1 MLTFLKQLFVF
12 RVGQKTARGT
22 ARMLGLGKLGMVL
35 GLIGGYR
42 AMKRHRH
49 A

>member
-1 MLTFLKQLFVF
+1 MWRFLKQLLVF
-12 RVGQKTARGT
+12 RVGQKTTRGT
-22 ARMLGLGKLGMVL
+22 ARMLGFGKLGMVL
-35 GLIGGYR
+35 GLIGGFR

>member
-1 MLTFLKQLFVF
+1 MWRLLKQILAF

-22 ARMLGLGKLGMVL
+22 ARMLGFGRIGMVL
-35 GLIGGYR
+35 GLIGGWR

>member
-1 MLTFLKQLFVF
+1 MWRFLKQLLVF

-22 ARMLGLGKLGMVL
+22 ARMLGFGKLGMVL
-35 GLIGGYR
+35 GLIGGFR

>member
-1 MLTFLKQLFVF
+1 MWRFLKQLLVF

-22 ARMLGLGKLGMVL
+22 ARMLGFGKLGMVL
-35 GLIGGYR
+35 GLIGGFR
-42 AMKRHRH
+42 AMKRQRH